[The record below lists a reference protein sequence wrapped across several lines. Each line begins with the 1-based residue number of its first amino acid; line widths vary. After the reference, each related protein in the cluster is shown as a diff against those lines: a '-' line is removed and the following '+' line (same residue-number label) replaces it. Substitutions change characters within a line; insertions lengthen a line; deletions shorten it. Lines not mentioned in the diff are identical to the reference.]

1 MVLKNSHYLRDN
13 YNKRYDPRK
22 ASCAFSHG
30 ENVAL
35 NRSEEAI
42 AKHKVNLNHP
52 PMTLYL

>member
-1 MVLKNSHYLRDN
+1 MRDN

-52 PMTLYL
+52 PMILYR